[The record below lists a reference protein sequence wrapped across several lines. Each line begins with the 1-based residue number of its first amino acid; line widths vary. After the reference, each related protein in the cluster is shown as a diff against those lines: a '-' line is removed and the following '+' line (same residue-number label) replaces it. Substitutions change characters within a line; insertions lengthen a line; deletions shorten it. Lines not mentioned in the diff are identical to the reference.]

1 MRTFARLVIAT
12 ALVLPAGIAVSG
24 PVQAADAPAAFC
36 HRSVPNGNMTATPGF
51 KYLVKKAQA
60 YVLTTSGLVC
70 NGDFVR
76 GVNVTLHTPQPVA
89 MSCTTAVG
97 EVAKSGSSS
106 GLLTW
111 TKPANSG
118 KSKFHGYITIT
129 ASTGHTTTAKLKGV
143 INTSPAN
150 TLLGGHKVTGTIHYS
165 KGLGLTTNGGDCRP
179 NASLKNFPVSS
190 ISLTIH

>member
-1 MRTFARLVIAT
+1 MRRFARIALAT
-12 ALVLPAGIAVSG
+12 ALLISAGIAVSG
-24 PVQAADAPAAFC
+24 PAQAADAPAAFC
-36 HRSVPNGNMTATPGF
+36 HRSVPNGNMTATPGL
-51 KYLVKKAQA
+51 KYLVKRAQA
-60 YVLTTSGLVC
+60 YVLTTGGLVC

-76 GVNVTLHTPQPVA
+76 GVNVSLHTAQPVA
-89 MSCTTAVG
+89 ISCTSAVG

-106 GLLTW
+106 GLFTW

-118 KSKFHGYITIT
+118 KSKFHGNITIT
-129 ASTGHTTTAKLKGV
+129 ATSGHTTTAKLKGV

-165 KGLGLTTNGGDCRP
+165 KGLALTTNGGDCRP
-179 NASLKNFPVSS
+179 NAALRNFPVSS